1 MHLVCT
7 GSDHCVYGN
16 RRVVLSSLSALEDL
30 ITGFVGRRGCVVYA
44 LCTECT
50 EGSDHWLRTE
60 FTESTGGS
68 GSLGPSA
75 GKGLV
80 EGLHCVHLHWR
91 M

>member
-7 GSDHCVYGN
+7 GSDHCVCGD

-30 ITGFVGRRGCVVYA
+30 ITGFVGQRGCAEYA

-50 EGSDHWLRTE
+50 EGSEHWLRTE
-60 FTESTGGS
+60 FTECSGGS

-80 EGLHCVHLHWR
+80 EGLH
-91 M
+91 